1 MPKRIANTQLNGR
14 TIDIL
19 NVIRT
24 NASYA
29 YQQSVPAI
37 SDAQGIPRVGEVL
50 YGNPTLAN
58 EFINALVNRI
68 ALVVVNSAT
77 FNNPYADLKKGY
89 IEYGETVEDIFTAI
103 IKAVEFSPEKAGGR
117 EFKRSLP
124 DVKTAFHTMNWRV
137 MYPITIQRE
146 DMRRAFLSADGVEN
160 MITSILDQIYV
171 SEQYDEF
178 LLFKYM
184 IIKAVSAGKAYP
196 VAFDSTEPKLA
207 AVEFRKASNLLEFMS
222 SKYNEAGVT
231 TNTPRER
238 QQIFMDAAY
247 NATFDVNV
255 LAEAFNMG
263 KANIDFI
270 GRLRLIDDFTTFD
283 NDRFD
288 VIRANSDQLEEVT
301 AAELALMADVKGVL
315 VDEKW
320 FQVYDNENVMT
331 DTPVASGLYWN
342 YFYHTWKTVSHSPFA
357 NMIVFVDDAATVT
370 APASLTFKV
379 AGVVKSDVS
388 TVINLEHVEGD
399 TVQDSNYVFVQDST
413 STAAGVAIHPYGS
426 IIAPI
431 TMSGSPAAEVDVAI
445 TPKLTINGVGYTAS
459 AAIHTTTGGTSPNTY
474 TAVKVGDTVTMA
486 KDA

>member
-58 EFINALVNRI
+58 EFINAQVNRI

-77 FNNPYADLKKGY
+77 FRNMYSDLKKGY
-89 IEYGETVEDIFTAI
+89 IEYGESIEDIFVGI
-103 IKAVEFSPEKAGGR
+103 IKAVEFSPEKAAGR

-124 DVKTAFHTMNWRV
+124 DVKSAFHTMNWRV

-146 DMRRAFLSADGVEN
+146 DLRRAFLSADGVEN

-178 LLFKYM
+178 LLFKYL
-184 IIKAVSAGKAYP
+184 IIKSCAAGKAYP
-196 VAFDSTEPKLA
+196 VAFDATQPKLA

-222 SKYNEAGVT
+222 SKYNEAGVI

-238 QQIFMDAAY
+238 QQIFMDASY
-247 NATFDVNV
+247 NATFDVEV
-255 LAEAFNMG
+255 LAGAFNMD
-263 KANIDFI
+263 KADFM

-288 VIRANSDQLEEVT
+288 VIRENSDQLEEVT
-301 AAELALMADVKGVL
+301 AAELTLMADVKGVL
-315 VDEKW
+315 VDENW

-357 NMIVFVDDAATVT
+357 NMIVFVDDGATVT
-370 APASLTFKV
+370 APASMTFKV
-379 AGVVKSDVS
+379 SGVVKSDIS

-399 TVQDSNYVFVQDST
+399 TLQDTNYVFVQDST
-413 STAAGVAIHPYGS
+413 STAAGVAVHPYGS
-426 IIAPI
+426 FIAPLA
-431 TMSGSPAAEVDVAI
+431 MSGTPAAEVDVAI
-445 TPKLTINGVGYTAS
+445 TPKLSINGVGYTAS
-459 AAIHTTTGGTSPNTY
+459 AAIHTTTGGAGASAY
-474 TAVKVGDTVTMA
+474 TAVKVGDTVTMS

>member
-29 YQQSVPAI
+29 YQSSVPAI

-103 IKAVEFSPEKAGGR
+103 IKAQEFSPEKAASR
-117 EFKRSLP
+117 EFKRTMP

-146 DMRRAFLSADGVEN
+146 DLRRAFLSADGVEN

-171 SEQYDEF
+171 SAEYDEF

-184 IIKAVSAGKAYP
+184 LIKAISAGKAYP
-196 VAFDSTEPKLA
+196 VAFDATKPA
-207 AVEFRKASNLLEFMS
+207 DGAIAFRTYSNLLPFM
-222 SKYNEAGVT
+222 KTQFNEAGVT

-247 NATFDVNV
+247 NATMDVSV
-255 LAEAFNMG
+255 LAESFHMEKAEFSG
-263 KANIDFI
+263 K
-270 GRLRLIDDFTTFD
+270 LRLIDDWTTFD
-283 NDRFD
+283 NARFD

-301 AAELALMADVKGVL
+301 SAELALMADVKAVL

-320 FQVYDNENVMT
+320 FQVYDNERVMT

-357 NMIVFVDDAATVT
+357 NIIVFLDDAATVT
-370 APASLTFKV
+370 APASLTFTV
-379 AGVVKSDVS
+379 ASVVKSDIS

-399 TVQDSNYVFVQDST
+399 TVQDTNYVFVQDST

-431 TMSGSPAAEVDVAI
+431 TMSGTPAAEVDVEI

-459 AAIHTTTGGTSPNTY
+459 AAIHTTSGGEGGGAY

>member
-77 FNNPYADLKKGY
+77 FRNMYSDLKKGY
-89 IEYGETVEDIFTAI
+89 IEYGESIEDIFVGI
-103 IKAVEFSPEKAGGR
+103 IKAVEFSPEKAAGR

-124 DVKTAFHTMNWRV
+124 DVKSAFHTMNWRV

-146 DMRRAFLSADGVEN
+146 DLRRAFLSADGVEN

-178 LLFKYM
+178 LLFKYL
-184 IIKAVSAGKAYP
+184 IIKSCAAGKAYP
-196 VAFDSTEPKLA
+196 VAFDATQPKLA

-222 SKYNEAGVT
+222 SKYNEAGVI

-238 QQIFMDAAY
+238 QQIFMDASY
-247 NATFDVNV
+247 NATFDVEV
-255 LAEAFNMG
+255 LAGAFNMD
-263 KANIDFI
+263 KADFM

-288 VIRANSDQLEEVT
+288 VIRENSDQLEEVT
-301 AAELALMADVKGVL
+301 AAELTLMADVKGVL
-315 VDEKW
+315 VDENW

-357 NMIVFVDDAATVT
+357 NMIVFVDDGATVT
-370 APASLTFKV
+370 APASMTFKV
-379 AGVVKSDVS
+379 SGVVKSDIS

-399 TVQDSNYVFVQDST
+399 TLQDTNYVFVQDST
-413 STAAGVAIHPYGS
+413 STAAGVAVHPYGS
-426 IIAPI
+426 FIAPLA
-431 TMSGSPAAEVDVAI
+431 MSGTPAAEVDVAI
-445 TPKLTINGVGYTAS
+445 TPKLSINGVGYTAS
-459 AAIHTTTGGTSPNTY
+459 AAIHTTTGGAGASAY
-474 TAVKVGDTVTMA
+474 TAVKVGDTVTMS

>member
-29 YQQSVPAI
+29 YQSSVPAI

-77 FNNPYADLKKGY
+77 FRNMYSDLKKGY
-89 IEYGETVEDIFTAI
+89 IEYGESIEDIFVGI
-103 IKAVEFSPEKAGGR
+103 IKAIEFSPEKAPGR

-124 DVKTAFHTMNWRV
+124 DVHSVFHTMNWRV
-137 MYPITIQRE
+137 MYPVTIQRE
-146 DMRRAFLSADGVEN
+146 DLRRAFLSADGVEN

-178 LLFKYM
+178 LLFKYL
-184 IIKAVSAGKAYP
+184 IIKSCAAGKAYP
-196 VAFDSTEPKLA
+196 VAFDATQPKLA

-222 SKYNEAGVT
+222 SKYNEAGVI

-238 QQIFMDAAY
+238 QQIFMDASY
-247 NATFDVNV
+247 NATFDVEV
-255 LAEAFNMG
+255 LAGAFNMD
-263 KANIDFI
+263 KADFM

-301 AAELALMADVKGVL
+301 SAELTLMADVKGVL
-315 VDEKW
+315 VDENW
-320 FQVYDNENVMT
+320 FQVYDNESVMT

-357 NMIVFVDDAATVT
+357 NMIVFVDDGATVT

-379 AGVVKSDVS
+379 AGVVKSDIS

-399 TVQDSNYVFVQDST
+399 TLQDTNYVFVQDST

-426 IIAPI
+426 IIAPL
-431 TMSGSPAAEVDVAI
+431 TMSGTPAAEVDVAI
-445 TPKLTINGVGYTAS
+445 TPKLVINGVGYTAS
-459 AAIHTTTGGTSPNTY
+459 AAIHTTSGGEGASAY
-474 TAVKVGDTVTMA
+474 TAVKVGDTITMA
-486 KDA
+486 KDV

>member
-29 YQQSVPAI
+29 YQSSVPAI

-77 FNNPYADLKKGY
+77 FRNMYADLKKGY
-89 IEYGETVEDIFTAI
+89 IEYGESIEDIFVGI

-117 EFKRSLP
+117 EFKRTLP
-124 DVKTAFHTMNWRV
+124 DVKSVFHTMNWRV
-137 MYPITIQRE
+137 MYPITIMRE
-146 DMRRAFLSADGVEN
+146 DLRRAFLSADGVEN
-160 MITSILDQIYV
+160 MIISILDQIYV

-178 LLFKYM
+178 LLFKYLL
-184 IIKAVSAGKAYP
+184 IKSCAAGKAYP
-196 VAFDSTEPKLA
+196 VAFDATQPKLA

-222 SKYNEAGVT
+222 SKYNEAGVI

-238 QQIFMDAAY
+238 QQIFMDASY
-247 NATFDVNV
+247 NATFDVEV
-255 LAEAFNMG
+255 LAGAFNMD
-263 KANIDFI
+263 KADFM

-301 AAELALMADVKGVL
+301 AAELTLMADVKGVL
-315 VDEKW
+315 VDENW

-357 NMIVFVDDAATVT
+357 NMIVFVDDGATVT

-379 AGVVKSDVS
+379 AGVVKSDIS

-399 TVQDSNYVFVQDST
+399 TLQDTNYVFEQDST

-426 IIAPI
+426 IIAPL
-431 TMSGSPAAEVDVAI
+431 TMSGTPAAEVDVAI

-459 AAIHTTTGGTSPNTY
+459 AAIHTTSGGVGASAY
-474 TAVKVGDTVTMA
+474 TAVKVGNTVTMS

>member
-24 NASYA
+24 NASYE
-29 YQQSVPAI
+29 YQQSIPVI

-89 IEYGETVEDIFTAI
+89 IEYGESIEEIFTAI
-103 IKAVEFSPEKAGGR
+103 IKAQEFSPEKAGGR
-117 EFKRSLP
+117 EFKRTLP
-124 DVKTAFHTMNWRV
+124 DVQSAFHTMNWRV

-146 DMRRAFLSADGVEN
+146 DLRRAFLSADGVEN

-171 SEQYDEF
+171 SAEYDEF

-184 IIKAVSAGKAYP
+184 LIKAIASGKAYP
-196 VAFDSTEPKLA
+196 VAFDSTKPTEG
-207 AVEFRKASNLLEFMS
+207 AVAFRSMSNMLPFM
-222 SKYNEAGVT
+222 KNLYNEAHVT
-231 TNTPRER
+231 TNTPKER

-247 NATFDVNV
+247 NATFDVEV
-255 LAEAFNMG
+255 LAGAFNME
-263 KANIDFI
+263 KADFI

-288 VIRANSDQLEEVT
+288 IIRANSDQLEEVT
-301 AAELALMADVKGVL
+301 SAELALLADVKAVI
-315 VDEKW
+315 VDERW

-331 DTPVASGLYWN
+331 DQRVASGLYWN
-342 YFYHTWKTVSHSPFA
+342 YFYHVWKTVSHSPFA
-357 NMIVFVDDAATVT
+357 NIVVFVYDGVRRTPRST
-370 APASLTFKV
+370 LTFTV
-379 AGVVKSDVS
+379 GGVVKSDVS
-388 TVINLEHVEGD
+388 TVINLVHTEGD
-399 TVQDSNYVFVQDST
+399 TLQDTNYVFVQDST
-413 STAAGVAIHPYGS
+413 STTAGIAITPYGT

-431 TMSGSPAAEVDVAI
+431 TMSGTPAAEVDAPI
-445 TPKLTINGVGYTAS
+445 TPHLTINGVGYTGGT
-459 AAIHTTTGGTSPNTY
+459 IHTVAGGEGGGAY
-474 TAVKVGDTVTMA
+474 TAVAVGDTVTFT

>member
-77 FNNPYADLKKGY
+77 FRNMYADLKKGY
-89 IEYGETVEDIFTAI
+89 IEYGESIEDIFVGI
-103 IKAVEFSPEKAGGR
+103 IKAQEFSTEKAASR
-117 EFKRSLP
+117 EFKRNLP
-124 DVKTAFHTMNWRV
+124 DVKSVFHTMNWRV

-146 DMRRAFLSADGVEN
+146 DLRRAFLSADGVEN
-160 MITSILDQIYV
+160 MVTSILDQVYV

-178 LLFKYM
+178 LLFKYL
-184 IIKAVSAGKAYP
+184 IIKSCAAGKAYP
-196 VAFDSTEPKLA
+196 VAFDAADPKKA

-231 TNTPRER
+231 TNTPKER

-247 NATFDVNV
+247 NATFDVEV
-255 LAEAFNMG
+255 LSSAFNMSR
-263 KANIDFI
+263 ADFI
-270 GRLRLIDDFTTFD
+270 GRLRLLDRFDDFD

-301 AAELALMADVKGVL
+301 AAELALMADVKAVL

-379 AGVVKSDVS
+379 AGVVKSDIS

-399 TVQDSNYVFVQDST
+399 TLQDTNYVFVQDST

-426 IIAPI
+426 IIVPL

-474 TAVKVGDTVTMA
+474 TAVAVGDTVTMS

>member
-1 MPKRIANTQLNGR
+1 MPKRIANSQLNGR

-29 YQQSVPAI
+29 YQTSVPEI

-89 IEYGETVEDIFTAI
+89 LEYGETVEDIFTGI
-103 IKAVEFSPEKAGGR
+103 IKAIEFSPEKAAGR
-117 EFKRSLP
+117 EFKRNIP
-124 DVKTAFHTMNWRV
+124 DVKSAFHTMNFRA
-137 MYPITIQRE
+137 MYPVTIQRE
-146 DMRRAFLSADGVEN
+146 DLRRAFLSADGVEN

-171 SEQYDEF
+171 SAEYDEF

-184 IIKAVSAGKAYP
+184 LIKAIAAGKAYP
-196 VAFDSTEPKLA
+196 VPFDATTPKTGA
-207 AVEFRKASNLLEFMS
+207 IVFRQYSNMLPFM
-222 SKYNEAGVT
+222 KTQFNEAGVT
-231 TNTPRER
+231 TNTPKER

-247 NATFDVNV
+247 NATFDVEV
-255 LAEAFNMG
+255 LAGAFNME
-263 KANIDFI
+263 KADFM

-283 NDRFD
+283 NARFD
-288 VIRANSDQLEEVT
+288 ILRQNSDQLEEVT
-301 AAELALMADVKGVL
+301 AAELTLMADVKAVL

-357 NMIVFVDDAATVT
+357 NMIVFVDDGATTT
-370 APASLTFKV
+370 APSSLTFKV

-399 TVQDSNYVFVQDST
+399 TLQDTNYKFIQDAT

-431 TMSGSPAAEVDVAI
+431 EMSGSPAAEVDVAI

-474 TAVKVGDTVTMA
+474 TAVKVGDTVTMN

>member
-117 EFKRSLP
+117 EFKRNLP
-124 DVKTAFHTMNWRV
+124 DVKTAFHTMNWRA

-146 DMRRAFLSADGVEN
+146 DLRRAFLSADGVEN

-171 SEQYDEF
+171 SAEYDEF

-184 IIKAVSAGKAYP
+184 LIKAIAAGKAYP
-196 VAFDSTEPKLA
+196 VAFDATTPKA
-207 AVEFRKASNLLEFMS
+207 GAIVFRQYSNMLPFM
-222 SKYNEAGVT
+222 KTLYNEAGVT
-231 TNTPRER
+231 TNTPKER

-247 NATFDVNV
+247 NATFDVEV
-255 LAEAFNMG
+255 LAGAFNMD
-263 KANIDFI
+263 KADFI

-283 NDRFD
+283 NARFD

-301 AAELALMADVKGVL
+301 DAELTLMADVKAVL

-357 NMIVFVDDAATVT
+357 NIVVFVDDGATVT

-379 AGVVKSDVS
+379 AGVVKSDIS

-399 TVQDSNYVFVQDST
+399 TLQDTNYNFVQDST

-431 TMSGSPAAEVDVAI
+431 TMSGTPAAEVNVAI

-459 AAIHTTTGGTSPNTY
+459 AAINTVTDAGSGT
-474 TAVKVGDTVTMA
+474 TAVAVGDTVTMA
-486 KDA
+486 KDV

>member
-29 YQQSVPAI
+29 YQSSVPAI

-50 YGNPTLAN
+50 YGNPALAN

-77 FNNPYADLKKGY
+77 FRNTYADLKKGY
-89 IEYGETVEDIFTAI
+89 IEYGESIEEIFTGLV
-103 IKAVEFSPEKAGGR
+103 KAVEFSPEKASGR
-117 EFKRSLP
+117 EFKRTMP
-124 DVKTAFHTMNWRV
+124 DVKSAFHTMNWRV

-146 DMRRAFLSADGVEN
+146 DLRRAFLSADGVEN

-171 SEQYDEF
+171 SAEYDEF

-184 IIKAVSAGKAYP
+184 IIKAVASGKAYP
-196 VAFDSTEPKLA
+196 VAFDSTTPKLA
-207 AVEFRKASNLLEFMS
+207 AIEFRKASNMLEFMNS
-222 SKYNEAGVT
+222 HYNEAGVL

-247 NATFDVNV
+247 NATFDVDV
-255 LAEAFNMG
+255 LASAFNLDRASLFG
-263 KANIDFI
+263 K
-270 GRLRLIDDFTTFD
+270 LRLIDHFDEFD

-288 VIRANSDQLEEVT
+288 VIRTNSDQLEEVT
-301 AAELALMADVKGVL
+301 SAELALMANVKGIL
-315 VDEKW
+315 VDENW
-320 FQVYDNENVMT
+320 FQVYDNERVMT

-342 YFYHTWKTVSHSPFA
+342 YFYHTWKTFSHSPFA

-379 AGVVKSDVS
+379 AGVVKSDIS

-399 TVQDSNYVFVQDST
+399 TLQDTNYNFVQDST

-431 TMSGSPAAEVDVAI
+431 TMAGTPAAEVDVAI

-474 TAVKVGDTVTMA
+474 TAVKVGDTVTLA

>member
-29 YQQSVPAI
+29 YQSSVPEI

-89 IEYGETVEDIFTAI
+89 IEYGETVEEIFTAI
-103 IKAVEFSPEKAGGR
+103 INAQEFSVEKAAGR
-117 EFKRSLP
+117 EFKRNLP
-124 DVKTAFHTMNWRV
+124 DVKSAFHTMNWRV

-146 DMRRAFLSADGVEN
+146 DLRRAFLSADGVEN
-160 MITSILDQIYV
+160 LITSILDQIYT
-171 SEQYDEF
+171 SAEYDEF

-184 IIKAVSAGKAYP
+184 LIKAIASGKAYP
-196 VAFDSTEPKLA
+196 VEFDATTPKTGAIAFRTISNVLPFMKTE
-207 AVEFRKASNLLEFMS
+207 
-222 SKYNEAGVT
+222 YNEAGVR
-231 TNTPRER
+231 TNTPKER
-238 QQIFMDAAY
+238 QQIFMDSAY
-247 NATFDVNV
+247 NATFDVEV
-255 LAEAFNMG
+255 LAGAFNMD
-263 KANIDFI
+263 KTDFI

-283 NDRFD
+283 NDRFE
-288 VIRANSDQLEEVT
+288 VIRANSDMLEEVT
-301 AAELALMADVKGVL
+301 SAELALMADVKAVI

-331 DTPVASGLYWN
+331 DQRVASGLYWN
-342 YFYHTWKTVSHSPFA
+342 YFYHVWKTVSHSPFS
-357 NMIVFVDDAATVT
+357 NIVVFVDDGATTT
-370 APASLTFKV
+370 APASLTFTV
-379 AGVVKSDVS
+379 GGVVKSDVS
-388 TVINLEHVEGD
+388 TVVNLIHSESD
-399 TVQDSNYVFVQDST
+399 TLACTNYKFEQDST
-413 STAAGVAIHPYGS
+413 STGNGIAVTEYGTFIIPYS
-426 IIAPI
+426 ES
-431 TMSGSPAAEVDVAI
+431 SGNEVDVTF

-459 AAIHTTTGGTSPNTY
+459 SALHTAGENAI
-474 TAVKVGDTVTMA
+474 AVGDTITMS
-486 KDA
+486 KDV

>member
-29 YQQSVPAI
+29 YQSSVPAI

-77 FNNPYADLKKGY
+77 FNDPYADLKKGY
-89 IEYGETVEDIFTAI
+89 IEYGESVEEIFTAI
-103 IKAVEFSPEKAGGR
+103 VKAIEFSPEKAAAR
-117 EFKRSLP
+117 EFKRTLP
-124 DVKTAFHTMNWRV
+124 DVKSAFHTMNWRV

-146 DMRRAFLSADGVEN
+146 DLRRAFLSADGVEN

-171 SEQYDEF
+171 SAEYDSF
-178 LLFKYM
+178 LLFKYLL
-184 IIKAVSAGKAYP
+184 IKAISAGKAYP
-196 VAFDSTEPKLA
+196 VAFDATKPA
-207 AVEFRKASNLLEFMS
+207 DGAIAFRTYSNLLPFMKS
-222 SKYNEAGVT
+222 QFNEAGVT

-238 QQIFMDAAY
+238 QHIFMDAAY
-247 NATFDVNV
+247 NATMDVSV
-255 LAEAFNMG
+255 LAEAFHME
-263 KANIDFI
+263 KADFI
-270 GRLRLIDDFTTFD
+270 GRLRLIDDWTTFD

-301 AAELALMADVKGVL
+301 SAELALMADVKAVL

-320 FQVYDNENVMT
+320 FQVYDNESVMT

-357 NMIVFVDDAATVT
+357 NIVVFVDDAATVT

-399 TVQDSNYVFVQDST
+399 TVQDTNYVFVQDST

-431 TMSGSPAAEVDVAI
+431 TMSGTPAAEVDVAI

>member
-103 IKAVEFSPEKAGGR
+103 IKAVEFNPEKAGGR
-117 EFKRSLP
+117 EFKRNLP
-124 DVKTAFHTMNWRV
+124 DVKTAFHTMNWRA

-146 DMRRAFLSADGVEN
+146 DLRRAFLSADGVEN

-171 SEQYDEF
+171 SAEYDEF

-184 IIKAVSAGKAYP
+184 LIKAIAAGKAYP
-196 VAFDSTEPKLA
+196 VAFDATTPKA
-207 AVEFRKASNLLEFMS
+207 GAIVFRQYSNMLPFM
-222 SKYNEAGVT
+222 KTLYNEAGVT
-231 TNTPRER
+231 TNTPKER

-247 NATFDVNV
+247 NATFDVEV
-255 LAEAFNMG
+255 LAGAFNMD
-263 KANIDFI
+263 KADFI

-283 NDRFD
+283 NARFD

-301 AAELALMADVKGVL
+301 DAELTLMADVKAVL

-357 NMIVFVDDAATVT
+357 NIVVFVDDGATVT

-379 AGVVKSDVS
+379 AGVVKSDIS

-399 TVQDSNYVFVQDST
+399 TLQDTNYNFVQDST

-431 TMSGSPAAEVDVAI
+431 TMSGTPAAEVNVAI

-459 AAIHTTTGGTSPNTY
+459 AAINTVTDAGSGT
-474 TAVKVGDTVTMA
+474 TAVAVGDTVTMA
-486 KDA
+486 KDV